1 MFGFSD
7 FSHVNNDKEILN
19 GVIIGFREL
28 INKRY
33 QYNTIKGKYD
43 IPDTL
48 DEERMIL
55 YRNFFLEQ
63 VYPHP
68 ERREMLD
75 EAFKSLDNYLT
86 HPDKMLRIVFDS
98 AAILFRHGSS
108 IPKLMSAGLQAFKSF
123 RIATGFEEKLV
134 RKAKNSGKLPP
145 YSTDDVNSFIRM
157 LRKKEI
163 DEFVVNTT
171 ELLEILYDR
180 KLVRQIIQ
188 IMSELIAKMKKSPR
202 SYSQTEIDGLT
213 IGLEMLT
220 QGNQLFESL
229 PPADQRRILDII
241 VAIEVDVLEEL
252 FAEEK

>member
-1 MFGFSD
+1 MTNAS
-7 FSHVNNDKEILN
+7 DKEILN
-19 GVIIGFREL
+19 GVILGFRKL
-28 INKRY
+28 INDRY
-33 QYNTIKGKYD
+33 QFDAIKNKYD

-48 DEERMIL
+48 DQERMVL
-55 YRNFFLEQ
+55 YRDFFLEQ

-123 RIATGFEEKLV
+123 RIATGFEAKLV
-134 RKAKNSGKLPP
+134 RKAKNSGKQPP
-145 YSTDDVNSFIRM
+145 YSTEDINSFIRM

-171 ELLEILYDR
+171 DLLEILYDR

-213 IGLEMLT
+213 IGLEMLQ
-220 QGNQLFESL
+220 QGNHLFESL
-229 PPADQRRILDII
+229 PPKDQRRILDII